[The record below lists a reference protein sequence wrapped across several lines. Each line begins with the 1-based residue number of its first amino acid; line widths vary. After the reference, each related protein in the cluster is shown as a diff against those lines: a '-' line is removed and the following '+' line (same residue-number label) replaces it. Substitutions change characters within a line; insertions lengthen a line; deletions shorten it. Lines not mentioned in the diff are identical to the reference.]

1 MTKNAVA
8 ILKSELYSVI
18 ETPTDLYAVYSSCN
32 SRQRGKAGRKKGAIT
47 STSKRTDN
55 IRNLKKTFKRNRD
68 LINCNFN
75 GGSGN
80 VLFITLTY
88 ADRKVKGKEGA
99 KRVNHDV
106 DLFIHNLKY
115 ATYNGNLKRAT
126 RYLKWSVTLEPQ
138 ADGVWHLHCLFCWT
152 DREKIYIP
160 NHSLNNMWGQGFVK
174 VNSVDNIS
182 NVGAYLTA
190 YLTNVVIDPEK
201 ATKNSHWTRNYEH
214 MIEKG
219 GRLSMYPAGVKLCR
233 HSRNLIKPAKYCA
246 DGDELKKNLILE
258 GWHLNGSKNVKIDTK
273 TIRKNPVTGKKES
286 LIIEIKQFYFI
297 RSRDVAEKFRLIRKI
312 AKKSGKSVAEVLAT
326 AGLSSISEII

>member
-115 ATYNGNLKRAT
+115 ATYNGN
-126 RYLKWSVTLEPQ
+126 
-138 ADGVWHLHCLFCWT
+138 
-152 DREKIYIP
+152 
-160 NHSLNNMWGQGFVK
+160 
-174 VNSVDNIS
+174 
-182 NVGAYLTA
+182 
-190 YLTNVVIDPEK
+190 
-201 ATKNSHWTRNYEH
+201 
-214 MIEKG
+214 
-219 GRLSMYPAGVKLCR
+219 
-233 HSRNLIKPAKYCA
+233 
-246 DGDELKKNLILE
+246 
-258 GWHLNGSKNVKIDTK
+258 
-273 TIRKNPVTGKKES
+273 
-286 LIIEIKQFYFI
+286 
-297 RSRDVAEKFRLIRKI
+297 
-312 AKKSGKSVAEVLAT
+312 
-326 AGLSSISEII
+326 